1 MFRAMTHRP
10 GRRMSA
16 AALAFVLIGGIAAS
30 CTPAPTNP
38 PAPNQQ
44 FCEFW
49 DKVEE
54 APPAPDQAVLVKD
67 DVVALADD
75 TDVSGNE
82 CTDAGAKVQL
92 DGAVLAEGE
101 EVPEELGNPDSAEIA
116 AVTGDEIAADEP
128 VLDNLKV
135 KTLSASISA
144 NGITVSGNVEIT
156 LSGTTSTIGFT
167 GTFANLDNWSVG
179 LSSSGFSIPG
189 VTSSPVVFSGTL
201 TVTNGVPSLN
211 LSASATLVEIGDIT
225 VNGGTISLSASPA
238 TGVKASVAGTIKIGP
253 STAGG
258 TVEVEFDQA
267 GALVSAHADIAAH
280 LVGYQAGGKKIDLQG
295 TVKLDGNADET
306 VVTFSASGIVG
317 DLLVNAANGTLTLAP
332 NKATFT
338 GVLDVAEGANY
349 LRYNGT
355 IVWDGITAY
364 TPFLTLEAGG
374 EFSGTLADGQTIK
387 AAGDLTTEIIGGQ
400 LRSVL
405 TGTFEVGTLKAS
417 GTAIVEINGAT
428 TVLYVDADLINAGF
442 TAKLEGAVVIT
453 DGLAENV
460 TLDASVIGTVTFG
473 DVTLDGATLSVR
485 STYGSPLDL
494 SFSGGLK
501 VGTSADLSGVI
512 DASFG
517 PSGSLLS
524 LDGQLTGSLQLDSFG
539 LLNFNGSVVASPDQ
553 VTLTGSGAV
562 SMINFP
568 LGITFNGSFTS
579 SLNEPTW
586 SLNGSARFRLASI
599 DVASARVN
607 LSQTAGMRA
616 TRVGFYFSIIGIPT
630 YFEGN
635 FYMKPE
641 GGCTRVD
648 ITGGSFLAKPLLAL
662 AMPGVVGCPV
672 NI

>member
-1 MFRAMTHRP
+1 
-10 GRRMSA
+10 
-16 AALAFVLIGGIAAS
+16 
-30 CTPAPTNP
+30 
-38 PAPNQQ
+38 
-44 FCEFW
+44 
-49 DKVEE
+49 
-54 APPAPDQAVLVKD
+54 
-67 DVVALADD
+67 
-75 TDVSGNE
+75 
-82 CTDAGAKVQL
+82 
-92 DGAVLAEGE
+92 
-101 EVPEELGNPDSAEIA
+101 
-116 AVTGDEIAADEP
+116 
-128 VLDNLKV
+128 
-135 KTLSASISA
+135 
-144 NGITVSGNVEIT
+144 
-156 LSGTTSTIGFT
+156 
-167 GTFANLDNWSVG
+167 
-179 LSSSGFSIPG
+179 
-189 VTSSPVVFSGTL
+189 
-201 TVTNGVPSLN
+201 
-211 LSASATLVEIGDIT
+211 
-225 VNGGTISLSASPA
+225 
-238 TGVKASVAGTIKIGP
+238 
-253 STAGG
+253 
-258 TVEVEFDQA
+258 
-267 GALVSAHADIAAH
+267 
-280 LVGYQAGGKKIDLQG
+280 
-295 TVKLDGNADET
+295 
-306 VVTFSASGIVG
+306 
-317 DLLVNAANGTLTLAP
+317 
-332 NKATFT
+332 
-338 GVLDVAEGANY
+338 
-349 LRYNGT
+349 

-364 TPFLTLEAGG
+364 TPFLPLEAGV
-374 EFSGTLADGQTIK
+374 ESSGTVSDGQTIK

>member
-1 MFRAMTHRP
+1 M
-10 GRRMSA
+10 
-16 AALAFVLIGGIAAS
+16 
-30 CTPAPTNP
+30 
-38 PAPNQQ
+38 
-44 FCEFW
+44 
-49 DKVEE
+49 
-54 APPAPDQAVLVKD
+54 
-67 DVVALADD
+67 VALADD